1 VDRPLPEVYYDP
13 RSLDIAAQERS
24 AMHAKCIVVDRQELF
39 ISSANFTEAA
49 QNRNIKVGL
58 LVRSAS
64 LADNLVRHFDTLV
77 AEKLL
82 SPI

>member
-1 VDRPLPEVYYDP
+1 
-13 RSLDIAAQERS
+13 
-24 AMHAKCIVVDRQELF
+24 MHAKCIVVDRQELF